1 MTTRRLLDLSR
12 LLYRANRP
20 TPTGIDRVELAYA
33 RHLIATSDADR
44 LGFCATTFRHR
55 LGPLGFGRAT
65 RLIGALERRWG
76 GDESADLVRELS
88 SVSRALLVEAFLGGE
103 ASLYPRERASG
114 RDVVYLLVS
123 HHHLNR
129 PALFER
135 LRTRLGAK
143 IVCLVH
149 DLIPIQFPE
158 YGRPG
163 QEEVHRRRMQTV
175 ADLADGIIFNS
186 NCTREAF
193 ENLITSRGRAD
204 AGPLGVVAPLGID
217 DHAVA
222 PVTPIRDAPPYF
234 VCIATIEPKKNHL
247 LLLNLWR
254 RLAEELGAAA
264 PRLVLVGQR
273 GWENENVVDMI
284 ERCAPLQGLLDERCE
299 MGDQAVRELLSGARA
314 LLAPSFTEGYGLPVA
329 EALGAG
335 TPVICS
341 DLAAFREVGG
351 EVPDYLDPLDGP
363 GWRNAILDYAAPHS
377 PGRASQLARLAGW
390 TLPTWSSHFE
400 RVQPMLD
407 GRLWPSASRATLRDR
422 PAPDTARPASAS

>member
-1 MTTRRLLDLSR
+1 VKTRRLLDLSR
-12 LLYRANRP
+12 LLYRTDRP

-33 RHLIATSDADR
+33 RHLIATSDADS
-44 LGFCATTFRHR
+44 LGFCATTFPHR
-55 LGPLGFGRAT
+55 LGPLRFDRAA
-65 RLIGALERRWG
+65 RLIEALERRWA
-76 GDESADLVRELS
+76 GDERPDLGREVTRLS
-88 SVSRALLVEAFLGGE
+88 RVLRLEAFLGGE
-103 ASLYPRERASG
+103 ASLFRRERATR

-129 PALFER
+129 PALLRR
-135 LRTRLGAK
+135 LRARLGGR

-158 YGRPG
+158 YARPG
-163 QEEVHRRRMQTV
+163 QAEIHRCRMQTV

-186 NCTREAF
+186 DCTRGAF
-193 ENLITSRGRAD
+193 ERLMTSRGRTD
-204 AGPLGVVAPLGID
+204 SGPSSVVAPLGID
-217 DHAVA
+217 GQPVA
-222 PVTPIRDAPPYF
+222 RRTPTGDGRPYF

-254 RLAEELGAAA
+254 SLAEELGSAA

-284 ERCAPLQGLLDERCE
+284 ERCAPLQGLLDERGRL
-299 MGDQAVRELLSGARA
+299 GDQAVRELLTGALA

-335 TPVICS
+335 VPVICS
-341 DLAAFREVGG
+341 DLAAFREVGR
-351 EVPDYLDPLDGP
+351 EVPDYLDPLDGV
-363 GWRNAILDYAAPHS
+363 GWRKAILDYAAPGS
-377 PGRASQLARLAGW
+377 SRRASQLARLSGW

-407 GRLWPSASRATLRDR
+407 GRLWVMRPKVPLRD
-422 PAPDTARPASAS
+422 AIVPDAAHAATTP